1 MLILKLTIELFNGSL
16 NYVFYKNSI
25 CFSFSNI
32 KFNSYISNIKIK
44 NILFLKYIIKFVK
57 L

>member
-32 KFNSYISNIKIK
+32 KFNSYI
-44 NILFLKYIIKFVK
+44 
-57 L
+57 